1 MKNRDYVKPTHRWR
15 RAHDDELFETAQK
28 MIADFERRTTARGLE
43 TTHKDQ
49 DHNKPDNKQV
59 TRNRSRNRRD
69 ACRGTFS

>member
-1 MKNRDYVKPTHRWR
+1 MSNLHI
-15 RAHDDELFETAQK
+15 ADDVLTMANSLKQLKK

-49 DHNKPDNKQV
+49 NHNEPDNKQV